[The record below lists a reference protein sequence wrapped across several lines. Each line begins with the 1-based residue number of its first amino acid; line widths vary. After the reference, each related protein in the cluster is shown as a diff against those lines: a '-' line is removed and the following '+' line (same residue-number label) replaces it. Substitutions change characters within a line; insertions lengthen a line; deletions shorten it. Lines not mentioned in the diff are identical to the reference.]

1 MSSYVLRLCPVCKL
15 EILEKD
21 EIKVCM
27 DCGVA
32 HHKLCWEK
40 NKGCGNDVCTGKM
53 KKTPEVPKTAAR
65 IFCGKC
71 GKELRP
77 GQEFCPGCGTAR
89 PGAPVKEAAKAA
101 KKVTK
106 ENSTKTVAKAAA
118 VPAAAQ
124 KSDTP
129 PAAASAVAPAAAPA
143 APKKRFCGK
152 CGAELKPGQKFC
164 GGCGQLVS

>member
-89 PGAPVKEAAKAA
+89 PGAAVKETAKAEEVSKPA
-101 KKVTK
+101 M
-106 ENSTKTVAKAAA
+106 KAAA
-118 VPAAAQ
+118 PVAPAAAA
-124 KSDTP
+124 
-129 PAAASAVAPAAAPA
+129 PAAPAVPAAAPA

-164 GGCGQLVS
+164 GGCGQFVS